1 MGHETSGARKW
12 VPARAL
18 ARLAGTT
25 ELVVRMFV
33 SMHALTY
40 SIVKQP
46 IAMSEIAWSQRRSAP
61 VYLLWARGS
70 PSFLSLRFPSGE
82 GVGAPTRRIA
92 RIAPGGVRITPD
104 DGRET
109 SRPAPCGAPTRHLG
123 LYAFDRGRTGPAPS
137 DRRGCR
143 VRPGDEGCVRPS
155 LAGAAPV
162 PRLQNASGRR
172 PSKSGSG

>member
-46 IAMSEIAWSQRRSAP
+46 IAMSEIAWSQKKIGPCLSA
-61 VYLLWARGS
+61 LGQ
-70 PSFLSLRFPSGE
+70 
-82 GVGAPTRRIA
+82 RIA
-92 RIAPGGVRITPD
+92 LISVSSLP
-104 DGRET
+104 
-109 SRPAPCGAPTRHLG
+109 L
-123 LYAFDRGRTGPAPS
+123 
-137 DRRGCR
+137 RRGGRRADKAHC
-143 VRPGDEGCVRPS
+143 PDY
-155 LAGAAPV
+155 
-162 PRLQNASGRR
+162 SGRC
-172 PSKSGSG
+172 PDYSGRWA